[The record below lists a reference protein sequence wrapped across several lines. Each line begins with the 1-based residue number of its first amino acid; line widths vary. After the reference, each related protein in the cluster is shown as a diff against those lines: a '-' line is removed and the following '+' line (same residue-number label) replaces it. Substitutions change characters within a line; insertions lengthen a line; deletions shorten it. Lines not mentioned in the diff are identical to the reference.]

1 MKDSLVVAEDPSRET
16 DVTVTPGFNGPMP
29 ATSGWNRIDCCAC
42 GSHERQRRE
51 IPRAE
56 ARRKGRGGLVRSV
69 AIGSWIRLGRQY
81 PASSDRQDE
90 GQQDI
95 SKLGRSQLEPVGRP
109 SSRHRAIL
117 PPCTSVGNVAAM
129 GIYAKRPA
137 RMIGQL
143 FGDGFVL
150 LWTVGW
156 AIVGIFVHRVIEV
169 LATPARE
176 TARTATRL
184 AENFREAAAE
194 AAKVPVAGEQMRRPL
209 DAAAVTLGNLITSAN
224 DQVAS
229 IERLAL
235 IVGWLVF
242 LIPVT
247 IVVAFWLPRRIRF
260 YRQARASQVFLD
272 ALPDLDLFALRAMAA
287 QPLYVLAE
295 ISDDPVKAW
304 RSGDQAVI
312 NQLAELELRRNGL
325 QLPDTLRAVSSE
337 ASIG

>member
-1 MKDSLVVAEDPSRET
+1 
-16 DVTVTPGFNGPMP
+16 
-29 ATSGWNRIDCCAC
+29 
-42 GSHERQRRE
+42 
-51 IPRAE
+51 
-56 ARRKGRGGLVRSV
+56 
-69 AIGSWIRLGRQY
+69 
-81 PASSDRQDE
+81 
-90 GQQDI
+90 
-95 SKLGRSQLEPVGRP
+95 
-109 SSRHRAIL
+109 
-117 PPCTSVGNVAAM
+117 M

-184 AENFREAAAE
+184 AENFARPRP
-194 AAKVPVAGEQMRRPL
+194 KPPRYQSPVSSYGVPSTL
-209 DAAAVTLGNLITSAN
+209 LTLGNLITSAN

-235 IVGWLVF
+235 LVGWLVF

-272 ALPDLDLFALRAMAA
+272 ALPDLDLFALGRWPPNRFTCWPRSAMTLSR
-287 QPLYVLAE
+287 PG
-295 ISDDPVKAW
+295 DPVI
-304 RSGDQAVI
+304 V
-312 NQLAELELRRNGL
+312 
-325 QLPDTLRAVSSE
+325 P
-337 ASIG
+337 

>member
-1 MKDSLVVAEDPSRET
+1 MAALE
-16 DVTVTPGFNGPMP
+16 TPGHP
-29 ATSGWNRIDCCAC
+29 ATFRSM
-42 GSHERQRRE
+42 GS
-51 IPRAE
+51 
-56 ARRKGRGGLVRSV
+56 
-69 AIGSWIRLGRQY
+69 
-81 PASSDRQDE
+81 
-90 GQQDI
+90 
-95 SKLGRSQLEPVGRP
+95 
-109 SSRHRAIL
+109 
-117 PPCTSVGNVAAM
+117 VAAM
-129 GIYAKRPA
+129 GIYAKRPG

-169 LATPARE
+169 LARPARE
-176 TARTATRL
+176 TARTATLL

-194 AAKVPVAGEQMRRPL
+194 AAKVPVAGEQLRRPL

-304 RSGDQAVI
+304 RSGDRAVI

-325 QLPDTLRAVSSE
+325 RLPDTLRAVSSE

>member
-1 MKDSLVVAEDPSRET
+1 M
-16 DVTVTPGFNGPMP
+16 
-29 ATSGWNRIDCCAC
+29 
-42 GSHERQRRE
+42 GS
-51 IPRAE
+51 
-56 ARRKGRGGLVRSV
+56 
-69 AIGSWIRLGRQY
+69 
-81 PASSDRQDE
+81 
-90 GQQDI
+90 
-95 SKLGRSQLEPVGRP
+95 
-109 SSRHRAIL
+109 
-117 PPCTSVGNVAAM
+117 VAAM

-137 RMIGQL
+137 QMVGQL

-156 AIVGIFVHRVIEV
+156 AIVGVFVHRVIEI
-169 LATPARE
+169 LAVPARE

-184 AENFREAAAE
+184 AENFREASAE
-194 AAKVPVAGEQMRRPL
+194 AAKVPVAGEQLRRPF
-209 DAAAVTLGNLITSAN
+209 DAASVTLGNLITSAN
-224 DQVAS
+224 DQVTS

-304 RSGDQAVI
+304 RSGDRAVI
-312 NQLAELELRRNGL
+312 NQLAEVELKRNGL
-325 QLPDTLRAVSSE
+325 RLPDTLRAVSSE
-337 ASIG
+337 ASIGGTGEMVR

>member
-1 MKDSLVVAEDPSRET
+1 
-16 DVTVTPGFNGPMP
+16 
-29 ATSGWNRIDCCAC
+29 
-42 GSHERQRRE
+42 
-51 IPRAE
+51 
-56 ARRKGRGGLVRSV
+56 
-69 AIGSWIRLGRQY
+69 
-81 PASSDRQDE
+81 
-90 GQQDI
+90 
-95 SKLGRSQLEPVGRP
+95 
-109 SSRHRAIL
+109 
-117 PPCTSVGNVAAM
+117 M

-137 RMIGQL
+137 KMIGQL
-143 FGDGFVL
+143 FSDGFVL
-150 LWTVGW
+150 LWTIGW
-156 AIVGIFVHRVIEV
+156 AVVGIFVHRVIEV

-176 TARTATRL
+176 IARTALRL
-184 AENFREAAAE
+184 AENFREAATE
-194 AAKVPVAGEQMRRPL
+194 AAKVPVAGDQLRRPL
-209 DAAAVTLGNLITSAN
+209 DAASVTLGSLMNSAN
-224 DQVAS
+224 EQVAS

-325 QLPDTLRAVSSE
+325 RLPDTLRVVSSE
-337 ASIG
+337 ASIR

>member
-1 MKDSLVVAEDPSRET
+1 M
-16 DVTVTPGFNGPMP
+16 
-29 ATSGWNRIDCCAC
+29 
-42 GSHERQRRE
+42 GS
-51 IPRAE
+51 
-56 ARRKGRGGLVRSV
+56 
-69 AIGSWIRLGRQY
+69 
-81 PASSDRQDE
+81 
-90 GQQDI
+90 
-95 SKLGRSQLEPVGRP
+95 
-109 SSRHRAIL
+109 
-117 PPCTSVGNVAAM
+117 VAAM

-137 RMIGQL
+137 KMVGQL
-143 FGDGFVL
+143 LGDGFVL
-150 LWTVGW
+150 IWTVVW

-176 TARTATRL
+176 TAKAAGRL
-184 AENFREAAAE
+184 AENFREAAGE
-194 AAKVPVAGEQMRRPL
+194 AAKVPVVGDQLQRPF
-209 DAAAVTLGNLITSAN
+209 DAASATLGNLMISAN

-247 IVVAFWLPRRIRF
+247 IVAAFWLPRRIRF

-287 QPLYVLAE
+287 QPLYVLGE

-304 RSGDQAVI
+304 RSGDRAVI

-337 ASIG
+337 ASA

>member
-1 MKDSLVVAEDPSRET
+1 
-16 DVTVTPGFNGPMP
+16 
-29 ATSGWNRIDCCAC
+29 
-42 GSHERQRRE
+42 
-51 IPRAE
+51 
-56 ARRKGRGGLVRSV
+56 
-69 AIGSWIRLGRQY
+69 
-81 PASSDRQDE
+81 
-90 GQQDI
+90 
-95 SKLGRSQLEPVGRP
+95 
-109 SSRHRAIL
+109 
-117 PPCTSVGNVAAM
+117 M
-129 GIYAKRPA
+129 GIYAKRPG

-143 FGDGFVL
+143 FGDSFVL
-150 LWTVGW
+150 LWMVGW

-176 TARTATRL
+176 TARTATLL

-194 AAKVPVAGEQMRRPL
+194 AAKVPVAGEQLRRPL

-235 IVGWLVF
+235 LVGWLVF

-304 RSGDQAVI
+304 RSGDRAVI
-312 NQLAELELRRNGL
+312 NQLAEVELRRNGL
-325 QLPDTLRAVSSE
+325 RLPDTLRAVSSE